1 MLHQRQLP
9 FASMVIAPI
18 VAALAPAVFARRV
31 SPAPNVPRVT
41 ASLVVVGS
49 VVAAAAFILI
59 AGSRSPDLAAYPMA
73 AVPLLRD
80 RTGNLFNEYDWGGYL
95 IFALPEHPTYVDGR
109 GAALYPP
116 SLIAEFQ
123 NAVALRPGYREA
135 LDRRGV
141 RFVLVRPD
149 RALAVALRDAN
160 WLLLGE
166 EPGRWVL
173 LQRP

>member
-1 MLHQRQLP
+1 MG
-9 FASMVIAPI
+9 
-18 VAALAPAVFARRV
+18 AVR
-31 SPAPNVPRVT
+31 
-41 ASLVVVGS
+41 
-49 VVAAAAFILI
+49 
-59 AGSRSPDLAAYPMA
+59 
-73 AVPLLRD
+73 
-80 RTGNLFNEYDWGGYL
+80 YL

-160 WLLLGE
+160 WVLLGE